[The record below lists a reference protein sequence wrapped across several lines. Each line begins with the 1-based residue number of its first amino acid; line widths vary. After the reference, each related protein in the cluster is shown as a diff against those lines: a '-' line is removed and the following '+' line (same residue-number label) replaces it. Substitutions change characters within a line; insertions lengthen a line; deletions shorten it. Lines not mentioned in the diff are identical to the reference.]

1 MREFNVST
9 GGTTVANTSVTL
21 LYLRAAAAPSMNIEV
36 LRWWIGQTANATSA
50 QQRVSLCQRG
60 SQFPTLVAATPVTLK
75 MQDPN
80 ASTLVGSTTG
90 AAGTAGINASG
101 ENAAATYPFF
111 ILEDAFN
118 VLNGWL
124 MVPTPAETIISP
136 AGVGNTGIAMRFP
149 VAPAT
154 LTSWSFGCQFREV

>member
-21 LYLRAAAAPSMNIEV
+21 LYLRAAAAPSVNLEC

-50 QQRVSLCQRG
+50 QQRVDITTRG
-60 SQFPTLVAATPVTLK
+60 TQFPTLVAATPVQIK
-75 MQDPN
+75 MQDT
-80 ASTLVGSTTG
+80 ASVLVGSTTG
-90 AAGTAGINASG
+90 AAGTAGINASAEG
-101 ENAAATYPFF
+101 AAATYPSF

-124 MVPTPAETIISP
+124 MVPTPAETIINP
-136 AGVGNTGIAMRFP
+136 AGHGTGLSMRFP

>member
-9 GGTTVANTSVTL
+9 GGVTLANGSVTL
-21 LYLRAAAAPSMNIEV
+21 VALRAAAGPSVNLEV
-36 LRWWIGQTANATSA
+36 LRWWIGQSANATSA
-50 QQRVSLCQRG
+50 QQRVRLATKG
-60 SQFPTLVAATPVTLK
+60 TAFPTLVAATPVTLK

-80 ASTLVGSTTG
+80 ASVLVGSTTG
-90 AAGTAGINASG
+90 AAGTAGINASA
-101 ENAAATYPFF
+101 ENAGAYVG
-111 ILEDAFN
+111 ISEDAFN

-124 MVPTPAETIISP
+124 MVPTPPETIISP
-136 AGVGNTGIAMRFP
+136 AGHGSCLIMQVP